1 MNSALSMNKSETVRA
16 YSPNMKFRLWVYF
29 RIGWANYFA
38 FLFAATTTL
47 VTTYFLLIQDVQ
59 LIKEIFPTFAHYI
72 ITVISVGVPC
82 LIATGY
88 VHFQRSQAFKA
99 ESDIRIEGNP
109 HQRRILLN
117 TDFLLEIVF
126 RLNNLFLR
134 KLTNKKLTEKEL
146 GEIYMM
152 QEKIQ
157 DYKQH
162 RTVSNSKL
170 KELFGVTILS
180 DIDKINMKNNELT

>member
-1 MNSALSMNKSETVRA
+1 MNKSETVKA
-16 YSPNMKFRLWVYF
+16 HNPSMKFRLWVYI

-38 FLFAATTTL
+38 FIFAAITTL

-72 ITVISVGVPC
+72 ITIISVGVPC

-146 GEIYMM
+146 GEIYMI

-162 RTVSNSKL
+162 RTISDSKL
-170 KELFGVTILS
+170 KRLFGVTILS
-180 DIDKINMKNNELT
+180 DIDKINMKNSELT

>member
-1 MNSALSMNKSETVRA
+1 MNSEMTKAHNPSMT
-16 YSPNMKFRLWVYF
+16 FRLWLYF
-29 RIGWANYFA
+29 RIGHANYFA
-38 FLFAATTTL
+38 FLFAAITTL

-72 ITVISVGVPC
+72 VTAVLVGVPS
-82 LIATGY
+82 LIVIGY

-99 ESDIRIEGNP
+99 EADVRVEGNP
-109 HQRRILLN
+109 HQRRILFN
-117 TDFLLEIVF
+117 TEFLLQIVF

-134 KLTNKKLTEKEL
+134 KLNNEKLTEKEL
-146 GEIYMM
+146 GEIYMI

-162 RTVSNSKL
+162 RTISDSKW
-170 KELFGVTILS
+170 KGLFDVTILS
-180 DIDKINMKNNELT
+180 DIDKINMKNGELT